1 MSLTEN
7 LLGLDYFV
15 RNKLKSQA
23 SLTALALQ
31 RQASAK
37 GWERDAAVFLG
48 RKIQFLASFLYRD
61 LPLLHFLH
69 LEINE
74 FKSHHYPLVNT
85 ELEVSWGDDGV
96 WSTGVSLRPAAAPGL
111 VMERRAD
118 LGSRFSRT
126 RED

>member
-85 ELEVSWGDDGV
+85 ELEVS
-96 WSTGVSLRPAAAPGL
+96 
-111 VMERRAD
+111 
-118 LGSRFSRT
+118 
-126 RED
+126 